1 MDLLITIAVL
11 AILILTLL
19 YYTGRIRP
27 MAQGTYPTL
36 QRPDWMWR
44 GVSTPDC
51 LYPTPSGLCKQPY
64 HLEL

>member
-1 MDLLITIAVL
+1 MDLLIVIAIA

-19 YYTGRIRP
+19 YYTGRLPSMQRQAP
-27 MAQGTYPTL
+27 L

-44 GVSTPDC
+44 RVATPDC
-51 LYPTPSGLCKQPY
+51 LYPTPQGLCKQPY